1 MRSIG
6 LLILLLPG
14 LAQAAILAP
23 LHAPLGTQ
31 ILLLS
36 LPFIVIIGTFAIVI
50 WHRRKLQKSPS
61 EEVKKHV

>member
-1 MRSIG
+1 MRLIG
-6 LLILLLPG
+6 LLILLVPG

-36 LPFIVIIGTFAIVI
+36 LPFVVIIGTITLVI
-50 WHRRKLQKSPS
+50 WHRRKLRKAQPG
-61 EEVKKHV
+61 ETGKHV